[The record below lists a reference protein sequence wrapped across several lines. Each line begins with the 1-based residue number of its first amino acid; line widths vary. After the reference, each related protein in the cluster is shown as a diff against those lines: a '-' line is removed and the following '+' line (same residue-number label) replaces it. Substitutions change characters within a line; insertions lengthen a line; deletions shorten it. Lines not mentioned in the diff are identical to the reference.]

1 MDDSSASNI
10 QWGSFESIIPI
21 TPDVGLEIE
30 NTSSG
35 TIDQAHEALK
45 EEIGA
50 NDCTSPNCLIIPHHD
65 SIKEEIDT
73 KVFTF
78 AEDSSVLN
86 IQWGSIESSVLVTLD
101 KGLEI
106 SSTSSIDQPYEAS
119 KDQLEVNDITFPSKY
134 SM

>member
-21 TPDVGLEIE
+21 TPDVGLEIGI
-30 NTSSG
+30 TSSG
-35 TIDQAHEALK
+35 TIDQAHEASE

-50 NDCTSPNCLIIPHHD
+50 NDCTSPNCLINPHHD
-65 SIKEEIDT
+65 SIKQEIDT

-86 IQWGSIESSVLVTLD
+86 IQWGSIESSIPHALD

-106 SSTSSIDQPYEAS
+106 ASTSSIDQPYEAS

-134 SM
+134 FM